1 MQITPTN
8 TALKNAHDIT
18 NLVEKKLAFF
28 QDVIQKTILNAQK
41 NKMLDILGVSDLS
54 TCINTLNSISD
65 RMKTISES
73 VTLLPTD
80 SIVSNL
86 QILNNELSGLLK
98 SYGTES
104 FEDLLSI
111 CFGNNNAIVVSEDDS
126 LKYELLKKYFHP
138 TQYKVVNLK
147 KTEKNRKVR

>member
-8 TALKNAHDIT
+8 AALKNAHDIT
-18 NLVEKKLAFF
+18 NLVEKKLTFF

-111 CFGNNNAIVVSEDDS
+111 CFGNNNAIVVSEEDS

-147 KTEKNRKVR
+147 KTEPQKF